1 MQKHEKK
8 REKGVPFL
16 AFFSFLFLFFFADKR
31 KSLIFATNKARKP
44 TWTYTNK
51 HSDRMKLSVIV
62 PVYNVEKFLPRCLD
76 SLLRQGMEAGEY
88 EIICVN
94 DGSPDGCGK
103 ILADYERKYPDLIN
117 VITQKNGGLSAARNT
132 GMLLA
137 RGEYLIFIDSDDY
150 VVDGAF
156 RYLYD
161 HFCQPAPVPSGQN
174 MGGVTLSEK
183 PDVLNFGFRMVF
195 TDGTTLDDPDA
206 KPDGE
211 VFFDGDGADEYNRT
225 KILYVWTNFFRREYL
240 HEHDLKFEI
249 VVWEDEMFNFDVYS
263 HHPHL
268 VRVTCNV
275 NRYEQCNGASIMRTQ
290 NKERVLVQLNDLYY
304 NMVSMRNYINSEEKP
319 YMAPA
324 AYRAIQSL
332 MAAFANKMGHI
343 SLTRYEWEQYINLL
357 RPEDKALLKD
367 TKGRTLAACVI
378 QWLKYYSLH
387 SYNGYRF
394 NRWLYRHIFDRGLR
408 KQMVNN

>member
-1 MQKHEKK
+1 
-8 REKGVPFL
+8 
-16 AFFSFLFLFFFADKR
+16 
-31 KSLIFATNKARKP
+31 
-44 TWTYTNK
+44 
-51 HSDRMKLSVIV
+51 MKLSVIV

-161 HFCQPAPVPSGQN
+161 HFCQPAPVPSEQN
-174 MGGVTLSEK
+174 LGGITLSEK

-225 KILYVWTNFFRREYL
+225 KIAYVWTNFFRREFL

-275 NRYEQCNGASIMRTQ
+275 NRYEQCNGTSIMRTQ

-378 QWLKYYSLH
+378 QWLKYYSLT
-387 SYNGYRF
+387 SYSGYRF
-394 NRWLYRHIFDRGLR
+394 NCWLYRHIFDRWLR